1 MIMGTV
7 LIPQTRDDRSAR
19 DDPGDA
25 RGGVVTAAALA
36 FDEVALAY
44 GEDLALRVDRVEVPE
59 GSVAAV
65 IGPNGSGKSTFLA
78 AVSGLIEPREGTI
91 RVLGSPPGRARA
103 RVAHVLQETP
113 TSGQVPLTVLEVV
126 RMGRYAVRGAFGRF
140 TDEDHAAV
148 DAAIERMGLEQ
159 VTDRHLTELSG
170 GQRQRVYVAQGLA
183 QDADLLLLD
192 EPATGLDLPSQER
205 IRETVVDQREQG
217 CTVVYTTHDVSEAA
231 LADQVLLLAGRLV
244 ATGSPE
250 DVLTPQLLAE
260 AYGGRIHVTDEGALL
275 LDDPHHT
282 HRADDH
288 RFAGEEDGG
297 RATP

>member
-1 MIMGTV
+1 MNDAVDGPAV
-7 LIPQTRDDRSAR
+7 GLDD
-19 DDPGDA
+19 
-25 RGGVVTAAALA
+25 
-36 FDEVALAY
+36 VALAY
-44 GEDLALRVDRVEVPE
+44 GEDLALRVDHVEIPT

-78 AVSGLIEPREGTI
+78 AVSGLIEPRDGTI
-91 RVLGSPPGRARA
+91 TVLGSSPGRARA

-140 TDEDHAAV
+140 TDQDHAAV
-148 DAAIERMGLEQ
+148 DAAVERMGLEGL
-159 VTDRHLTELSG
+159 TDRHLTELSG

-183 QDADLLLLD
+183 QEADLLLLD
-192 EPATGLDLPSQER
+192 EPATGLDLPSQDR
-205 IRETVVDQREQG
+205 IREVAEEQRTRG
-217 CTVVYTTHDVSEAA
+217 RTVVYTTHDVSEAA

-244 ATGSPE
+244 ATGTPD
-250 DVLTPQLLAE
+250 DVLTPPLLAD
-260 AYGGRIHVTDEGALL
+260 AYGGRIHVTDDGALL

-282 HRADDH
+282 QRGHTH

-297 RATP
+297 RANL

>member
-1 MIMGTV
+1 MTSPAIGDRTV
-7 LIPQTRDDRSAR
+7 STPAI
-19 DDPGDA
+19 
-25 RGGVVTAAALA
+25 A
-36 FDEVALAY
+36 FDDVVLAY
-44 GEDLALRVDRVEVPE
+44 GEDVALRVGHVEVAP

-78 AVSGLIEPREGTI
+78 AVSGLI
-91 RVLGSPPGRARA
+91 GSRSGRITVMGAPPGRDRA

-126 RMGRYAVRGAFGRF
+126 RMGRYAVRGAFRRF

-148 DAAIERMGLEQ
+148 DAAIGRMGLGD
-159 VTDRHLTELSG
+159 VTERHLTELSG

-192 EPATGLDLPSQER
+192 EPATGLDMPSQER
-205 IRETVVDQREQG
+205 IREVIAEQRSDGRTVL
-217 CTVVYTTHDVSEAA
+217 YSTHDVAEAA

-244 ATGSPE
+244 AAGGPDE
-250 DVLTPQLLAE
+250 VLSRPLLAE
-260 AYGGRIHVTDEGALL
+260 AYGGRIHVTEEGALL

-282 HRADDH
+282 HRVDDH
-288 RFAGEEDGG
+288 RYAGEEDGG
-297 RATP
+297 RAIP